1 MEVSG
6 FGEPSEF
13 LYSPH
18 VQPMGFI
25 LTPLQVSKT
34 FKITGTFFMECVRVI
49 QEDDVHELRFSKSRL
64 PYF

>member
-34 FKITGTFFMECVRVI
+34 HLKL
-49 QEDDVHELRFSKSRL
+49 QVHFLWNVYMLYRKMM
-64 PYF
+64 YMN